1 MSDEQSYSAAL
12 SHALG
17 KVKTLF
23 GASSYPLVSVKST
36 VDGNIYRVRD
46 MPDKQRAANL
56 LAELRIRMNKL
67 KIHIESRYP
76 DKPQVKQLIRNFKAE
91 PNRIY
96 ESTPDDEFTSY
107 SVNKGEAVHFCLRQ
121 RDSHNDE
128 ELVNNDV
135 MTFVAIHEMAH
146 MITESIGH
154 GPDFWNNFGWLL
166 REAEQIGVYTHRD
179 FKAHPVAYCG
189 MKITDQPSY
198 DPKKDGSDQSIGT
211 VSHR

>member
-23 GASSYPLVSVKST
+23 GASSYPIVSVKST
-36 VDGNIYRVRD
+36 VDGNMYRVRD

-121 RDSHNDE
+121 RDEGNDE

-146 MITESIGH
+146 MITESC
-154 GPDFWNNFGWLL
+154 LL
-166 REAEQIGVYTHRD
+166 YT
-179 FKAHPVAYCG
+179 
-189 MKITDQPSY
+189 
-198 DPKKDGSDQSIGT
+198 SDAADE
-211 VSHR
+211 

>member
-1 MSDEQSYSAAL
+1 MTDYSGML

-17 KVKTLF
+17 KVQTIF
-23 GASSYPLVSVKST
+23 GGSSYPIVDVQSR
-36 VDGNIYRVRD
+36 VDGKVYKVRD
-46 MPDKQRAANL
+46 MPDKQRAADM
-56 LAELRIRMNKL
+56 LAELRLRMNKL
-67 KIHIESRYP
+67 KIHVESKFP
-76 DKPQVKQLIRNFKAE
+76 DKPQVKMLAKNFKAE
-91 PNRIY
+91 PSRLF
-96 ESTPDDEFTSY
+96 ESTPDAEYTSY

-121 RDSHNDE
+121 RDEDNDE

-146 MITESIGH
+146 MITESVGH

-166 REAEQIGVYTHRD
+166 REAEKIGVYTHRD

-189 MKITDQPSY
+189 MKITDQPTY

-211 VSHR
+211 VSHS